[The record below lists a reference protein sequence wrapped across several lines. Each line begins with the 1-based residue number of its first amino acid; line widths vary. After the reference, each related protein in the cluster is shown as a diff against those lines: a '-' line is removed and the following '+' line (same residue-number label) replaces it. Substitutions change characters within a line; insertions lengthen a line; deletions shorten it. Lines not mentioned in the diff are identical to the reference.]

1 MKDVLKGKMTEK
13 KAQKLKLK
21 MPEIAKWTSQR
32 ERVAEEAERETI
44 DLKKVEFMQDKIGQ
58 VFEGII
64 SNVTP
69 FGFFVELENTIEGL
83 VRVSTLEDDYYVFNE
98 KTYQLIGE
106 KSKKVYK
113 IGDRV
118 KVMLIDANVPL
129 RQIEFSVVEK
139 LKM

>member
-13 KAQKLKLK
+13 KAERLRRK

-32 ERVAEEAERETI
+32 EQIAEEAERETVE
-44 DLKKVEFMQDKIGQ
+44 LKKVEFMTDKIGQ

-83 VRVSTLEDDYYVFNE
+83 VRVSSLEDDYYVFNE

-113 IGDRV
+113 IGDKV
-118 KVMLIDANVPL
+118 KVRVISANIAL
-129 RQIEFSVVEK
+129 RQIEFTIV
-139 LKM
+139 

>member
-1 MKDVLKGKMTEK
+1 MK
-13 KAQKLKLK
+13 KL
-21 MPEIAKWTSQR
+21 
-32 ERVAEEAERETI
+32 
-44 DLKKVEFMQDKIGQ
+44 
-58 VFEGII
+58 
-64 SNVTP
+64 N
-69 FGFFVELENTIEGL
+69 
-83 VRVSTLEDDYYVFNE
+83 
-98 KTYQLIGE
+98 QLIGE